1 MAEGQNEKHPHIPA
15 RHLIDRIVLGGSDG
29 VIESIATTAAL
40 NGAGVDFRTILI
52 AGFAF
57 ALAGGLSM
65 FFSNFLSG
73 KSELDSLRIDI
84 ERERMEI
91 ETEPEEE
98 RMELEELLAEEG
110 YEKAE
115 IDVIMNRLTKNKEMW
130 LKTQL
135 RHELHLHAEEL
146 SNNPVRK
153 ALPAGVAF
161 FLLAMLSLLPYLAS
175 IGRVTALLASAALSL
190 VALFALGSRLFTL
203 RNLKLRAGL
212 ESAALGAG
220 AVSLLYLA
228 GLLVA
233 RLWG

>member
-15 RHLIDRIVLGGSDG
+15 RQLIDRVVLGGSDG
-29 VIESIATTAAL
+29 VIESIATTSAL
-40 NGAGVDFRTILI
+40 NGAGVDFKTILI

-65 FFSNFLSG
+65 FFSNYLSG
-73 KSELDSLRIDI
+73 RSELDSLRIDI

-98 RMELEELLAEEG
+98 RKELEGLLAEEG
-110 YEKAE
+110 YEKTE

-130 LKTQL
+130 LRTQL

-146 SNNPVRK
+146 SNNPTRK
-153 ALPAGVAF
+153 ALPAGLAF
-161 FLLAMLSLLPYLAS
+161 FLLAVLCLLPYLAS
-175 IGRVTALLASAALSL
+175 VGRITALLASAALSL
-190 VALFALGSRLFTL
+190 VALFALGSRVFTF
-203 RNLKLRAGL
+203 RNLKPKTGL
-212 ESAALGAG
+212 ESVAMGAG
-220 AVSLLYLA
+220 AVGLLYLA